1 MENKD
6 RGIVKNC
13 GCELGRPYVND
24 QVFTKMYNLS
34 AALKYGT
41 IFPELNLLDSDMYN
55 KDLYSTP
62 KKRSGGRK

>member
-24 QVFTKMYNLS
+24 QVFSKMYNLS
-34 AALKYGT
+34 TALKNGT
-41 IFPELNLLDSDMYN
+41 IFPELFLLDSNMYN

-62 KKRSGGRK
+62 KKRSGGRR